1 MEAKI
6 NPITL
11 TFNKYVMILRRGIY
25 RKIWMR
31 ITGNTRPGSYPY
43 VSGDSFR
50 SLAQHVYDEE
60 KTFNPADVKYGDI
73 VFVCNVYAHKY
84 MHTIHQQ
91 ILNPYILIVHNGD
104 ESIDEEF
111 TKMIDDK
118 IIKCYAQ
125 DVTHDHEKIIPIGI
139 ALENKRYYMNGIP
152 FVFNRLIKK
161 MRRNP
166 PIKQDKILFRFSVYT
181 NPTERK
187 PALDLFSKH
196 PLMETFSQ
204 MLPPSLHLRKL
215 MTYKFVASPPG
226 NSIESC
232 RTWEALELR
241 TVPIVKD
248 FVAYRYFVSLGLPMW
263 IVKDW
268 KELDAYQTPES
279 LAQKYDELMKNP
291 NWEPLRMDYWI
302 SHIKTDQ
309 ESALKINSDRIK

>member
-11 TFNKYVMILRRGIY
+11 TFNKYLTILRRGLY
-25 RKIWMR
+25 RKVWMK
-31 ITGNTRPGSYPY
+31 ITSNSRPGSYPY

-50 SLAQHVYDEE
+50 ILAQHIYDEE
-60 KTFNPADVKYGDI
+60 STFDPTDVKQADI
-73 VFVCNVYAHKY
+73 VFVSNSYAHKY
-84 MHTIHQQ
+84 MATLHKEIKH
-91 ILNPYILIVHNGD
+91 PYVLLVHNGD
-104 ESIDEEF
+104 DAIDQAF
-111 TKMIDDK
+111 ADMIDDK
-118 IIKCYAQ
+118 IVRCYAQ
-125 DVTHDHEKIIPIGI
+125 DVVFGHEKIVPIGI
-139 ALENKRYYMNGIP
+139 ALENKRYYMNGVP
-152 FVFNRLIKK
+152 AVFNRLIIKMKK
-161 MRRNP
+161 NP
-166 PIKQDKILFRFSVYT
+166 PIKQDKILFRFSIHT

-187 PALDLFSKH
+187 PALGLFLKH

-204 MLPPSLHLRKL
+204 MLPPNLHLRKL

-241 TVPIVKD
+241 TIPIVKD

-268 KELDAYQTPES
+268 KELDAYQSPES

-302 SHIKTDQ
+302 S
-309 ESALKINSDRIK
+309 RIKADQQLAFKMTANTVK